1 MMNGLDSKVVLITG
15 AARGSGAA
23 TARLLA
29 ENGAHVVLADV
40 RDGEGEH
47 TAKEI
52 GGTARYV
59 HLDVTDEWQWEDVVA
74 TLSRDFGKLDGLV
87 NNAAVL
93 HLAPIWATS
102 TEDYL
107 RVVRVNELGVFLG
120 VRAVIKPMRDAGGGS
135 IVNVSSIDGVYAA
148 GTTVA
153 YSATKFAVRGITKV
167 AAVELGRY
175 GIRVNCVCPAAGNPE
190 MVRELLPA
198 GVEPTSGS
206 HFTLPI
212 GRSGELRDV
221 ANAVKFLLSDE
232 SSFFTGADFVMDG
245 GLTAGVVV
253 DSSDPV

>member
-1 MMNGLDSKVVLITG
+1 MNRLDSKVVLITG

-29 ENGAHVVLADV
+29 EHGAHVVLADV
-40 RDGEGEH
+40 RDDEG
-47 TAKEI
+47 TQAAKEI
-52 GGTARYV
+52 GGSARYV
-59 HLDVTDEWQWEDVVA
+59 HLDVTDERQWEDVVA
-74 TLSRDFGKLDGLV
+74 TVTRDFGRLDGLV

-93 HLAPIWATS
+93 HLAPIWATT

-153 YSATKFAVRGITKV
+153 YSASKFAVRGITKV
-167 AAVELGRY
+167 AAVELGGY

-190 MVRELLPA
+190 MVRELLPP
-198 GVEPTSGS
+198 GMEPEGGS

-212 GRSGELRDV
+212 GRPGSMRDV
-221 ANAVKFLLSDE
+221 ANAIQFLLSDE

-245 GLTAGVVV
+245 GLTAGLVV
-253 DSSDPV
+253 DAPDPR